1 MGLAA
6 LASIGLTA
14 RARAISPMPRNGSA
28 RLMLSLAAYSFRNS
42 FTQSNTGANAKPAPA
57 PERPMDM
64 FGFIDYC
71 AENGCDGAELTSYYF
86 PKDAPDSYFA
96 DVRRHAFLKGVA
108 ISGTA
113 IGNNFSLPK
122 GEKRDQE
129 IGRCKQWID
138 RASILGA
145 PHIRVFAGQ
154 SKELEREAADKL
166 VVEALEEC
174 CAYAGSRGI
183 FLGIENHDAIS
194 SAQHLLR
201 LIGEVRSPWLG
212 VNLDSGNFRTD
223 DPYADFE
230 QCVPY
235 AVNVQLKVEMSKGA
249 VRDAE
254 PADFPRL
261 ASILRKGGYQGFVAL
276 EYEAKEDPY
285 VAVPAALKRLGG
297 ALRG

>member
-1 MGLAA
+1 
-6 LASIGLTA
+6 
-14 RARAISPMPRNGSA
+14 
-28 RLMLSLAAYSFRNS
+28 
-42 FTQSNTGANAKPAPA
+42 
-57 PERPMDM
+57 MDM

-71 AENGCDGAELTSYYF
+71 AEQGCDGAELTSYYF
-86 PKDAPDSYFA
+86 PKDAQDSYFA

-113 IGNNFSLPK
+113 IGNNFSLPR

-129 IGRCKQWID
+129 IARCKQWID

-154 SKELEREAADKL
+154 TKELERDAADKL

-223 DPYADFE
+223 DPYGDFE
-230 QCVPY
+230 QCIPY
-235 AVNVQLKVEMSKGA
+235 AVNVQVKVEMSKGA

-261 ASILRKGGYQGFVAL
+261 AAILRKGGYQGFVAL
-276 EYEAKEDPY
+276 EYEAKEDPHAGVP
-285 VAVPAALKRLGG
+285 VALQRLRE
-297 ALRG
+297 AIRG

>member
-1 MGLAA
+1 
-6 LASIGLTA
+6 
-14 RARAISPMPRNGSA
+14 
-28 RLMLSLAAYSFRNS
+28 
-42 FTQSNTGANAKPAPA
+42 
-57 PERPMDM
+57 MDM
-64 FGFIDYC
+64 FAFIDYC
-71 AENGCDGAELTSYYF
+71 AEHGCDGAELTSYYF
-86 PKDAPDSYFA
+86 PKDAPDSHFA

-129 IGRCKQWID
+129 IARCKQWID

-154 SKELEREAADKL
+154 TKEVDREVADKL

-194 SAQHLLR
+194 SAEHLLR
-201 LIGEVRSPWLG
+201 LIGEVRSPWMG

-235 AVNVQLKVEMSKGA
+235 AVNVQLKVDISKGA

-254 PADFPRL
+254 PADFRKL
-261 ASILRKGGYQGFVAL
+261 LTILRKGGYQGFVAL
-276 EYEAKEDPY
+276 EYEAKQDPY
-285 VAVPAALKRLGG
+285 TAVPAALKRLRE
-297 ALRG
+297 ALRE